1 MRFRL
6 NAITNLFTPNHA
18 AGIIWAESLPR
29 ISCPVLMLMADL
41 GKVAWRAPAGVAA
54 RRALVPQLQTEH
66 VVHTGHSIQG
76 EQFGPYLED
85 GRAFLAGEF
94 MNGIIYDQRLVCT
107 GNVLRICD

>member
-1 MRFRL
+1 VRFRL

-76 EQFGPYLED
+76 EQFGLTWKL
-85 GRAFLAGEF
+85 GAFLAGEF
-94 MNGIIYDQRLVCT
+94 MNGIIYDQRLVCA